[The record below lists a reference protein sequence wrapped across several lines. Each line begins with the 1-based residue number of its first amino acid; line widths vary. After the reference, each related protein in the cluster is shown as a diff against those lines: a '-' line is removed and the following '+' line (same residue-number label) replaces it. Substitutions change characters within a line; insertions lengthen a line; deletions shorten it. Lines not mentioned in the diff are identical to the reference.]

1 LRFAICDLRFA
12 IGNQDNRKFRIAN
25 RKLQIPELELTVD
38 GNAIK
43 SEHLMDLGMAS
54 PENAVS
60 QLVQHAVAAGA
71 SDLFFTAA
79 ESHYTIQMRH
89 LGIVRPLSILP
100 SEHAR
105 RCLSV
110 IKAQASM
117 DTTEKRRPLDGRW
130 IFKQSAETKADKEA
144 AGSRRGV
151 DLRINFIPTL
161 HGEDASIRLLPQD
174 HVQFVLE
181 DLGMT
186 SGQLEHY
193 RQMFQNPSGLVLITG
208 PTGSGK
214 TATLYST
221 LVRLNDG
228 TRKINTI
235 EDPVEYSI
243 QGLHQSQVNPAIDL
257 NFSELLRSVLRQSPD
272 VIMIGEIRD
281 QETAKIAVHA
291 ANSGVLVFATLHAPA
306 APAAIQSMRS
316 LGAHPHF
323 LASCLRGVVAQRLVR
338 TLCPKCR
345 VSFDLG
351 EAPHTFDEV
360 KPWLTQGE
368 GNTLFASQGCDACGQ
383 TGYAG
388 RAGVFEIMPVTPAIR
403 ELISE
408 GSPSS
413 DIREE
418 AVKQGMLQF
427 RQAALLKVAQGQT
440 STEEVFRVIPTE
452 HLLLED

>member
-1 LRFAICDLRFA
+1 M
-12 IGNQDNRKFRIAN
+12 
-25 RKLQIPELELTVD
+25 D

-43 SEHLMDLGMAS
+43 SELMDLGLAT
-54 PENAVS
+54 PETAVG
-60 QLVQHAVAAGA
+60 QLIRHAVEAGA
-71 SDLFFTAA
+71 SDLFFNAG
-79 ESHYTIQMRH
+79 ESHYTVQLRH
-89 LGIVRPLSILP
+89 LGIVRPLSVLP
-100 SEHAR
+100 AEHGK
-105 RCLSV
+105 RCLNH
-110 IKAQASM
+110 IKARASM

-130 IFKQSAETKADKEA
+130 IFELPSEQATDSKA
-144 AGSRRGV
+144 STIRRRNGV
-151 DLRINFIPTL
+151 DLRISLIPTL
-161 HGEDASIRLLPQD
+161 HGEDATIRVLPHD
-174 HVQFVLE
+174 HAHFVIE

-186 SGQLEHY
+186 PAQLEHY

-243 QGLHQSQVNPAIDL
+243 PGLHQSQVNSGIDVG
-257 NFSELLRSVLRQSPD
+257 FSELLRSVLRQSPD

-291 ANSGVLVFATLHAPA
+291 ANSGVLVFATLHAPG

-345 VSFDLG
+345 VSYDLG

-360 KPWLTQGE
+360 KPWLAEGE
-368 GNTLFASQGCDACGQ
+368 GKNFFASNGCDACGQ
-383 TGYAG
+383 SGYAG
-388 RAGVFEIMPVTPAIR
+388 RLGVFEVMPVTPAIR

-408 GSPSS
+408 GNSS
-413 DIREE
+413 ADIRNK
-418 AVKQGMLQF
+418 AVEQGMLQF
-427 RQAALLKVAQGQT
+427 RQAALLMVARGQT

>member
-1 LRFAICDLRFA
+1 
-12 IGNQDNRKFRIAN
+12 
-25 RKLQIPELELTVD
+25 VD

-43 SEHLMDLGMAS
+43 SETLMDLGMTA
-54 PENAVS
+54 PEAAVS

-71 SDLFFTAA
+71 SDLFFNAA
-79 ESHYTIQMRH
+79 DNHYTVQMRH

-100 SEHAR
+100 SDHAR
-105 RCLSV
+105 RCLSH

-130 IFKQSAETKADKEA
+130 IFKLPQQANSDEA
-144 AGSRRGV
+144 APARRSGV
-151 DLRINFIPTL
+151 DLRINLIPTL
-161 HGEDASIRLLPQD
+161 HGEDASMRLLPQD
-174 HVQFVLE
+174 HVQYVLE

-186 SGQLEHY
+186 SGQLEQY
-193 RQMFQNPSGLVLITG
+193 RQMYQNPSGLVLITG

-221 LVRLNDG
+221 LMRLNDG

-235 EDPVEYSI
+235 EDPIEYSI
-243 QGLHQSQVNPAIDL
+243 HGLHQSQVNPAIDL
-257 NFSELLRSVLRQSPD
+257 GFSELLRSVLRQSPD

-306 APAAIQSMRS
+306 APSAIASLRS

-360 KPWLTQGE
+360 KSLLTQGE

-383 TGYAG
+383 SGYAG
-388 RAGVFEIMPVTPAIR
+388 RVGVFEVMPVTPSIR
-403 ELISE
+403 DLISE
-408 GSPSS
+408 GSTSA

-418 AVKQGMLQF
+418 AVNQGMLQF

-440 STEEVFRVIPTE
+440 CTEEVFRVIPTE